1 LGEFF
6 LRQALESDA
15 RKITDLIHSVGI
27 NPTGLDWRRFIV
39 AVDSNGEVL
48 GCGQI
53 KPHGREIRELASIAV
68 RPEWR
73 GRGIARAVIDK
84 LLESA
89 QMPLY
94 LMCMS
99 DMGGLYEKFGF
110 RPVARAD
117 LPKYFQRIYAL
128 FKTAGFFMQPHDDLL
143 IMKLE

>member
-1 LGEFF
+1 LGDYL
-6 LRQALESDA
+6 LRQALESEA

-39 AVDSNGEVL
+39 AVDSSGEVL

-53 KPHGREIRELASIAV
+53 KSHGREIRELASIAV

-73 GRGIARAVIDK
+73 GRGIARSVIDK

-89 QMPLY
+89 QKPLY
-94 LMCMS
+94 LMCMAN
-99 DMGGLYEKFGF
+99 MGGMYEKFGF
-110 RPVARAD
+110 LPVTRAD

-128 FKTAGFFMQPHDDLL
+128 FRTAGVFMQPHDDLL